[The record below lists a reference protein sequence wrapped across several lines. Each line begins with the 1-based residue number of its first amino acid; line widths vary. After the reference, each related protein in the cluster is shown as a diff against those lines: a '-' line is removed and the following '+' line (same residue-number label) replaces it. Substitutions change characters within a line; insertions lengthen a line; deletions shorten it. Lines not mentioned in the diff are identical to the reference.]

1 MIGITTSKMIGEWR
15 NIAINLTR
23 SRSTAWP
30 AGHRGLRTAPASP
43 GAGRREPP
51 DIAAGRIIDG
61 RGALAV
67 GLSAADDPASGIV
80 IGDRALAVGGRAAE
94 AVAARIVV
102 RARLLRRGSAKP
114 TTRHRPPHGTAPMCG
129 GHIEG
134 LRAEHREDLQIF
146 GAVPDERD
154 STAERF
160 G

>member
-1 MIGITTSKMIGEWR
+1 MIGITTPKMIGQWR

-51 DIAAGRIIDG
+51 DIAAACIIDG

-94 AVAARIVV
+94 AAPGSIVE
-102 RARLLRRGSAKP
+102 RALLLRRCCSRQSGERQRGDNDRALESIADMPKAG
-114 TTRHRPPHGTAPMCG
+114 RNV
-129 GHIEG
+129 G
-134 LRAEHREDLQIF
+134 L
-146 GAVPDERD
+146 
-154 STAERF
+154 
-160 G
+160 